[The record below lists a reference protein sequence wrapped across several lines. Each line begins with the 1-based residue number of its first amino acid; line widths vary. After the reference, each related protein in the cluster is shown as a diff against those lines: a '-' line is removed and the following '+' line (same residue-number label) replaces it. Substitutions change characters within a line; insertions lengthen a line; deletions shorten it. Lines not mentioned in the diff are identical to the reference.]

1 MRNQMMNQGQ
11 RRGQGCQG
19 RGQGQGRRNQ
29 QGFGRGMCR
38 KRGMNQQN
46 QDIQIDTP
54 QGMGRKNR
62 WN

>member
-1 MRNQMMNQGQ
+1 MINQGQ
-11 RRGQGCQG
+11 GQGKGQGCQG

-29 QGFGRGMCR
+29 QGFGRGIYR

-46 QDIQIDTP
+46 QDIQMDTQ
-54 QGMGRKNR
+54 QGMGRRNR